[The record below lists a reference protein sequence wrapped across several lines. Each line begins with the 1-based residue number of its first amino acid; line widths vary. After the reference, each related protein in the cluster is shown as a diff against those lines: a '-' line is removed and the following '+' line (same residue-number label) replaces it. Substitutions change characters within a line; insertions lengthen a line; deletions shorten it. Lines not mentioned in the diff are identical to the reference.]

1 MAALRVNRTNFGRAC
16 WTDVHYYFYV
26 DYYYVGGWTM
36 VRAILL
42 TMLAI
47 SKVGCVVY
55 YLQRFRPND
64 MATPK
69 FWFVG

>member
-16 WTDVHYYFYV
+16 WTDAHYYYV
-26 DYYYVGGWTM
+26 DYYYVGGW
-36 VRAILL
+36 

-55 YLQRFRPND
+55 YLHRFRPND
-64 MATPK
+64 LATPK